1 MDPQR
6 FAQRYYEYIDNGEY
20 DSLADILAPDFV
32 HERPDRTI
40 EGRTRFIRFMR
51 DERPMTET
59 EHGIQT
65 IFGGERQAGVEGT
78 LVLESGEHLFG
89 FVDIFEIE
97 ENHIR
102 RIRTYTA

>member
-6 FAQRYYEYIDNGEY
+6 IAQMYYEYIDTGNY
-20 DSLADILAPDFV
+20 DSLADILAPEFV

-59 EHGIQT
+59 KHKIQT
-65 IFGGERQAGVEGT
+65 IVGGENQAGVEGQ
-78 LVLESGEHLFG
+78 LILESGEHLFG
-89 FVDIFEIE
+89 FVDIFEIADE
-97 ENHIR
+97 HIG
-102 RIRTYTA
+102 RIRTYTD